1 MLILIGMEIQYFSSS
16 CIIGRLIVQDDED
29 DNKKTTTAF
38 HEKTDRGKWQKL

>member
-29 DNKKTTTAF
+29 DNKKNNYSISR
-38 HEKTDRGKWQKL
+38 KN